1 MGLDGHHRSYVVE
14 EHLRCYKIGCWS
26 IVYTILEEEPGDFEP
41 GQLNCHLV
49 RLAAVVN

>member
-1 MGLDGHHRSYVVE
+1 MGLDGYHRSYVVGS
-14 EHLRCYKIGCWS
+14 LRAPSGGCWS
-26 IVYTILEEEPGDFEP
+26 IMYTILEEEPGDFEP